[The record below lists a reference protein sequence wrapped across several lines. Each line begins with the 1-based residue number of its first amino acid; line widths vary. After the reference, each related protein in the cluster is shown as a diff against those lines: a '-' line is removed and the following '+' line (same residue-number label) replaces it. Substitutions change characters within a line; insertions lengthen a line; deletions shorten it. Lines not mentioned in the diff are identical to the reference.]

1 MVIPSKF
8 KVFTNRLFG
17 NYSHTEKVES
27 IRDALQK
34 EFSEFI
40 AFSDSA
46 ELNRF
51 RELDEWFRS
60 GEHQKVKAELKGLTF
75 KGSPEYNA
83 EKEYR
88 KLSKSKEIATYL
100 KKGGETTTT
109 VARFLELKSTV
120 ESPEFQNHK
129 QYLLSKNKFE
139 QSETYSKLVEYQ
151 KLQNSDKIKWFLSLE
166 KDSSKFNELRSWK
179 LEFFDDFDS
188 PALDHQKWLTKFF
201 WGDALLNKN
210 YSFTNDKQN
219 YTDKNFEVKDSIL
232 RIVTRKEKS
241 EGLGWDTKFGF
252 VPKTYN
258 YTSGVINTGH
268 VLRLTEG
275 KVEAKIRLS
284 CCPGVTH
291 AFYLVGN
298 TVLPEIDIFLKTD
311 TNPNSFTGTYF
322 ISGSNG
328 KVKKSLTNIGGV
340 KCNQNFYI
348 LGVEW
353 NDSYIIWTINGTP
366 YKIEKNLTP
375 NVPMY
380 LVLTSSVNSKVD
392 DSKLPAYLDV
402 DWVRCWKPQK

>member
-17 NYSHTEKVES
+17 SYGHTEKVES
-27 IRDALQK
+27 IRDALQN
-34 EFSEFI
+34 EFAEFI
-40 AFSDSA
+40 AFSNSA
-46 ELNRF
+46 ELKRF

-60 GEHQKVKAELKGLTF
+60 GEHQKVKAELKGLNF
-75 KGSPEYNA
+75 KGSPEHNT

-88 KLSKSKEIATYL
+88 KLAKSKEITTYL
-100 KKGGETTTT
+100 KKGGEATTT

-120 ESPEFQNHK
+120 ESPEFQNRK

-139 QSETYSKLVEYQ
+139 QTETHSKLVEYQ
-151 KLQNSDKIKWFLSLE
+151 KLQNFDKIKWFLNLE
-166 KDSSKFNELRSWK
+166 KDSSKFNELKSWK

-188 PALDHQKWLTKFF
+188 PALDHQKWLTMFF

-241 EGLGWDTKFGF
+241 EGLGWDSKFGF
-252 VPKTYN
+252 VPKTYH

-268 VLRLTEG
+268 VLRLTKG

-284 CCPGVTH
+284 CCPGITH

-311 TNPNSFTGTYF
+311 TNPNSFTGAYF
-322 ISGSNG
+322 ITGSNG
-328 KVKKSLTNIGGV
+328 KVQKSLTSIGGV

-353 NDSYIIWTINGTP
+353 NESYIIWTINGTP

-392 DSKLPAYLDV
+392 DSKLPAYLEV
-402 DWVRCWKPQK
+402 DWVSCWKPQ